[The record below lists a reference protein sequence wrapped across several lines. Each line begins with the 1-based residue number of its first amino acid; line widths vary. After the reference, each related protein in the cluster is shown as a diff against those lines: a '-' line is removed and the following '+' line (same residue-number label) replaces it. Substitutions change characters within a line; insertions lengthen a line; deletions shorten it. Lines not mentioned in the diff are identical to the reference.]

1 MAGGKGEERLE
12 VGGERM
18 EESSEEIKRGNKK
31 LDAIQLAL

>member
-1 MAGGKGEERLE
+1 MQ

-18 EESSEEIKRGNKK
+18 EERSEEIKRGKNKK